1 MKTKNR
7 IKNLRNISPDYPRI
21 PHLDKSISAMTHDD
35 IVTESKITF
44 PLTAWVQEKVDGANL
59 GVSWTSGPIVRNR
72 NNILKKGYIE
82 TDTPAKLQFRP
93 TWNWVHKHGADI
105 RKLSELCYSPITI
118 YGEWMYATH
127 SIYYDRLPDLFLAYD
142 IYVVEDRK
150 FLAPDVFEELMSQTD
165 ICYIKSVKH
174 TLNSM
179 QDVVELSESKSL
191 YRNGLSEGI
200 VIKLA
205 EGRWQTDSFKV
216 VNKFFERRDNFN
228 SELIKNK
235 IKI

>member
-1 MKTKNR
+1 
-7 IKNLRNISPDYPRI
+7 
-21 PHLDKSISAMTHDD
+21 
-35 IVTESKITF
+35 
-44 PLTAWVQEKVDGANL
+44 VDGANL

-127 SIYYDRLPDLFLAYD
+127 SIYYDRFPALFLAYD

-165 ICYIKSVKH
+165 ISYIKSVKH

-216 VNKFFERRDNFN
+216 VNRFFERRDNFN
-228 SELIKNK
+228 SELLKNK
-235 IKI
+235 IKM